1 MICNQEN
8 KKIKM
13 AKIEFI
19 VPSVLNKGGGEKKL
33 SLDAV
38 TLQDAFSKVS
48 SQMGEDFKRKVFD
61 LNGKPR
67 PLINIYVNG
76 KNTRFAGNG
85 MTRSLADGD
94 SIHILPAVA
103 GGAEITREDMQRYSR
118 QIMLEEIGFTGMENI
133 RNAHVSVIGVGG
145 IGNPVVTQL
154 TAMGIGKL
162 KIVDRDVIEISNL
175 HRQHLY
181 TDDDIGKVKVE
192 AALERL
198 RKLNPQVE
206 IEAVPTS
213 VTTYTAENLV
223 KGSDIVID
231 ALDSIEAR
239 YALNDA
245 CIKQNIPFIYA
256 GALGMVGSVCTI
268 LPNKTACLRCM
279 FPKLEEDE
287 MPTCSTEGVHPS
299 ILYLVSGIQVSEAV
313 KMIIGQQPTLAN
325 TLLYIDLTEL
335 SFEKIQMSRY
345 DGCPSC
351 GSKKIEVTTT
361 VAGNSQENTQ
371 TRDRLEDSV
380 GGQKEQKILVQ
391 EEKRLII
398 EELCGRD
405 MGKRTFTITPTHQ
418 FSSEPIDLGLVI
430 RNAEAIGYRV
440 KTRGNLGVTA
450 IGGNNSKNSNNANSA
465 ALSVSFLTSGAATI
479 VGAKSEHEAL
489 DIYQDFVGGKN

>member
-1 MICNQEN
+1 ML
-8 KKIKM
+8 
-13 AKIEFI
+13 AKVEFV
-19 VPSVLNKGGGEKKL
+19 VPSVLNKGQGEKKI
-33 SLDAV
+33 SIQASDM
-38 TLQDAFSKVS
+38 QDAFTKVS
-48 SQMGEDFKRKVFD
+48 EQLGDDFRRRVFD
-61 LNGKPR
+61 HNGKPR
-67 PLINIYVNG
+67 SLINIYING
-76 KNTRFAGNG
+76 KNVRFSGVMSAQ
-85 MTRSLADGD
+85 LKDGD
-94 SIHILPAVA
+94 SIYVLPAVA
-103 GGAEITREDMQRYSR
+103 GGAELTSEELQRYSR
-118 QIMLEEIGFTGMENI
+118 QVMLEEIGFEGMEKI
-133 RNAHVSVIGVGG
+133 RNAQVCVVGAGG
-145 IGNPVVTQL
+145 IGNPVATQL
-154 TAMGIGKL
+154 VAMGVGKL
-162 KIVDRDVIEISNL
+162 RIVDRDVIEVTNL

-181 TDDDIGKVKVE
+181 TDDDIGRVKVE
-192 AALERL
+192 AAAERL
-198 RKLNPQVE
+198 CKLNPTVKVE
-206 IEAVPTS
+206 PVPTS
-213 VTTYTAENLV
+213 VTKYTAESII
-223 KGSDIVID
+223 KGFDIVID
-231 ALDSIEAR
+231 ALDSVDAR

-279 FPKLEEDE
+279 FPKLVEDE

-450 IGGNNSKNSNNANSA
+450 IGGNKSKNSNNANSA

-479 VGAKSEHEAL
+479 VGAKS
-489 DIYQDFVGGKN
+489 